1 MEIAPSVHAV
11 NLLTATG
18 FLICE
23 REMTLI
29 DAGLAGS
36 RRRLVRYATA
46 LGRSLAE
53 LRRIVVTHAHPD
65 HVGGVRELTRDTGTE
80 VLMHPDDLAALRIT
94 LRDAWRG
101 RDRHRLLAYVT
112 RGPHAATPLADG
124 MELPVLG
131 GLRVV
136 HTPGHTPGHVCLYA
150 PRHKLLFSGDMLEVV
165 RGELSFANRMWT
177 IDMPAAQASV
187 ARLAALDVDTI
198 AFSHYPLWRNDANGA
213 LQQLAHKAEE
223 LALRAAEGAHP

>member
-18 FLICE
+18 FLVCE

-29 DAGLAGS
+29 DAGLRGS
-36 RRRLVRYATA
+36 RRRLARYAGA
-46 LGRSLAE
+46 LGRSLDE
-53 LRRIVVTHAHPD
+53 VRRIIVTHAHPD
-65 HVGGVRELTRDTGTE
+65 HVGGVRELTRDNDAE
-80 VLMHPDDLAALRIT
+80 VFMHPDDLAALRIS

-101 RDRHRLLAYVT
+101 RDRHRLLAYIT

-124 MELPVLG
+124 DEFPVIG
-131 GLRVV
+131 GLRVI

-150 PRHKLLFSGDMLEVV
+150 PRFKLLFSGDMLEVV
-165 RGELSFANRMWT
+165 KGELSFANRMWT

-198 AFSHYPLWRNDANGA
+198 AFSHYPLWRDDANAA
-213 LQQLAHKAEE
+213 LRGLARKAER
-223 LALRAAEGAHP
+223 LAASA